1 VHHDLGVLYAKI
13 MGHLPHRG
21 WRCQSVS
28 GK

>member
-21 WRCQSVS
+21 WRCQTRIRE
-28 GK
+28 